1 MASAVPLIIGA
12 GISAIG
18 TGLSISG
25 REDTQQARQ
34 VAAQERFAQEQ
45 ASAKQQSLL
54 RTRRLNT
61 VLASQIANAGARG
74 FTPESPSLFVVS
86 ADSINQFA
94 QDENGT
100 ALALDY
106 DRLNEFNAMRNAH
119 ADFEAGVGSDILN
132 FGKNIF
138 EGVTFGSRSSKGPI
152 QTGREAIG
160 EKI

>member
-1 MASAVPLIIGA
+1 MSNLTQEIISGTSELGATIFGIIG
-12 GISAIG
+12 
-18 TGLSISG
+18 
-25 REDTQQARQ
+25 RQ
-34 VAAQERFAQEQ
+34 KTKESRIAAAQERFQQEED
-45 ASAKQQSLL
+45 SAKQQSLL

-94 QDENGT
+94 EDENGT

-106 DRLNEFNAMRNAH
+106 DRLNEFNAMKNAH
-119 ADFEAGVGSDILN
+119 AQFEAGVGADILN

-138 EGVTFGSRSSKGPI
+138 EGITFGSGAPKGPI

-160 EKI
+160 E

>member
-1 MASAVPLIIGA
+1 MSLLIPIA
-12 GISAIG
+12 ISAIG
-18 TGLSISG
+18 TGISIAG
-25 REDTQQARQ
+25 REKTKESRIA
-34 VAAQERFAQEQ
+34 AAQERFQQEED
-45 ASAKQQSLL
+45 SAKQQSLL

-106 DRLNEFNAMRNAH
+106 DRLNEFNAMKNSH
-119 ADFEAGVGSDILN
+119 AEFEAGVGSDILN

-138 EGVTFGSRSSKGPI
+138 EGTTFGSATPKKGPL

-160 EKI
+160 EKT

>member
-1 MASAVPLIIGA
+1 MSQLIPIA
-12 GISAIG
+12 ISAIG
-18 TGLSISG
+18 TGISIAG
-25 REDTQQARQ
+25 REDTKKARI
-34 VAAQERFAQEQ
+34 AAAEERFQQETD
-45 ASAKQQSLL
+45 SAKQQSLI

-106 DRLNEFNAMRNAH
+106 DRLNEFNAMKNAH
-119 ADFEAGVGSDILN
+119 AEFEAGVGSDILN

-138 EGVTFGSRSSKGPI
+138 EGTSFGSGAPKGPL

-160 EKI
+160 EKT

>member
-1 MASAVPLIIGA
+1 MASAAVIAGVGI
-12 GISAIG
+12 GISALG
-18 TGLSISG
+18 TAGSIAG
-25 REDTQQARQ
+25 RKDTEQARIE
-34 VAAQERFAQEQ
+34 AAQERFQQEQ
-45 ASAKQQSLL
+45 TSAKEQSLL

-94 QDENGT
+94 EDENGS

-106 DRLNEFNAMRNAH
+106 DRLNEFNAMKNAH
-119 ADFEAGVGSDILN
+119 AEFEAGVGSDILN

-138 EGVTFGSRSSKGPI
+138 EG
-152 QTGREAIG
+152 QL
-160 EKI
+160 